1 MRKFI
6 RFILFIAVLSAFV
19 GCHSFRADSARLQR
33 QLNERIAYAQEQ
45 TAELSALLVRHAPM
59 DSIRLVAEADRHL
72 LFYVFNSQQMVYWSN
87 NWLSTYEVLLHR

>member
-33 QLNERIAYAQEQ
+33 QLHNRIHYAERQ
-45 TAELSALLVRHAPM
+45 TADLVLLLERHAPM
-59 DSIRLVAEADRHL
+59 DSIRMMAEVDRNL
-72 LFYVFNSQQMVYWSN
+72 LFYVF
-87 NWLSTYEVLLHR
+87 L